1 MEALD
6 RKIRPL
12 YKHGLG
18 CRVIGAA
25 LDENPVIILRRVRMM
40 GIVRTV
46 KEAEAIQV
54 LQVDVPFSREPD
66 PTALRWSGVATA
78 IQWFMDRG
86 YMVSIPVEPARYDLV
101 VESDQGL
108 QRVQVKTTNTKDRGR
123 WITRLHRKA
132 YDASVEPNASG
143 KTKPLA
149 YTSDEIDLFFIVAGD
164 RTCYLIPLE
173 AVTGQL
179 SANLDDKFAAYRVA

>member
-12 YKHGLG
+12 YEHGLG
-18 CRVIGAA
+18 CRVIGDV
-25 LDENPVIILRRVRMM
+25 LEENPVIILKRVRKM
-40 GIVRTV
+40 GIVRSREEV
-46 KEAEAIQV
+46 QPKASEKA
-54 LQVDVPFSREPD
+54 VPFERQPD
-66 PTALRWSGVATA
+66 STELRKSGVALA
-78 IQWFMDRG
+78 IHWFMDRG

-101 VESDQGL
+101 VESDQRL
-108 QRVQVKTTNTKDRGR
+108 KRVQVKTTNTKDRGR